1 MMDAGLSGKVATA
14 DTKAYSGAARGSGTG
29 TTSSSKGGFFDEL
42 SKASSQKTASADDE
56 DTAIDA
62 DGQDPSE
69 LLADDG
75 TAAELSEDGAGTVK
89 TGGKVKPIIDIS
101 AAGLRKAADQ
111 SVSEVALNQAADGV
125 AEVVTPDGDTVT
137 TDLATAAQGDKT
149 QQAAKAALGALSDGT
164 VTLTADESASLQ
176 QAAKAGLASAG
187 SSEKLPVDAEEV
199 EEAEDG
205 STDAAASDEDLE
217 AVLSLLGGN
226 TAAAVEDADATLAEA
241 MAERTV
247 VAAQSSEDTTEESDT
262 VETTSLSVGVNADGK
277 ATAKTVTATTQAS
290 GNAIAQ
296 ETTSADQAFRAV
308 RADGRY
314 ESAAVSARQDEA
326 AGVETKAAASDTLQ
340 TVTVLDSRRYLAPA
354 ETSNAANIAASMMG
368 DSEWASAMR
377 TGTEATDTT
386 AGGGRVLNT
395 LKIQMSPID
404 LGNVTA
410 TLRLTGD
417 ELTVSLVVES
427 SAAYRKLSEDQNEI
441 VKTLRAQGFSVD
453 QVQITIVSSDKTGS
467 DPSQSGGQG
476 QFSGQQSAQNGAQGG
491 ATNSRSQDTFSSSL
505 GNDQS
510 LGVSSDEATAAQSS
524 ADGTGSTRSGQL
536 YL

>member
-1 MMDAGLSGKVATA
+1 M
-14 DTKAYSGAARGSGTG
+14 
-29 TTSSSKGGFFDEL
+29 
-42 SKASSQKTASADDE
+42 
-56 DTAIDA
+56 
-62 DGQDPSE
+62 
-69 LLADDG
+69 
-75 TAAELSEDGAGTVK
+75 
-89 TGGKVKPIIDIS
+89 
-101 AAGLRKAADQ
+101 
-111 SVSEVALNQAADGV
+111 
-125 AEVVTPDGDTVT
+125 
-137 TDLATAAQGDKT
+137 
-149 QQAAKAALGALSDGT
+149 
-164 VTLTADESASLQ
+164 
-176 QAAKAGLASAG
+176 
-187 SSEKLPVDAEEV
+187 
-199 EEAEDG
+199 
-205 STDAAASDEDLE
+205 
-217 AVLSLLGGN
+217 LGGN
-226 TAAAVEDADATLAEA
+226 AAAAVEDVDAALAEA
-241 MAERTV
+241 MADRTTLSV
-247 VAAQSSEDTTEESDT
+247 PSSKDAADDADTTG
-262 VETTSLSVGVNADGK
+262 TTSLSVGVTADSK
-277 ATAKTVTATTQAS
+277 ITAKTATTSTEAS
-290 GNAIAQ
+290 GNAVAH

-308 RADGRY
+308 RADGKY
-314 ESAAVSARQDEA
+314 ESAAVSARRDDA
-326 AGVETKAAASDTLQ
+326 AGVETKAASSDTLQ

-377 TGTEATDTT
+377 TGTEATDAT

-467 DPSQSGGQG
+467 DTSQSGGQN

-491 ATNSRSQDTFSSSL
+491 ATNNRSQDSFSSSL

-510 LGVSSDEATAAQSS
+510 LGVSSDESTAAQSS
-524 ADGTGSTRSGQL
+524 AGGTGSTRPGQL

>member
-1 MMDAGLSGKVATA
+1 MMDAGLSGKVAAA
-14 DTKAYSGAARGSGTG
+14 DTKAYSGSGRGSSA
-29 TTSSSKGGFFDEL
+29 TSSSKGGFFDEL
-42 SKASSQKTASADDE
+42 SKASSQKAASGDDQ
-56 DTAIDA
+56 DTAVETDE
-62 DGQDPSE
+62 QEPSE

-75 TAAELSEDGAGTVK
+75 TSTELSEDTADTVK

-101 AAGLRKAADQ
+101 VAGLRKATDQ
-111 SVSEVALNQAADGV
+111 SATEVALNQTADGD
-125 AEVVTPDGDTVT
+125 AEVVMSDGDTT
-137 TDLATAAQGDKT
+137 ATAEQVDK
-149 QQAAKAALGALSDGT
+149 AAKAALGALSDSA
-164 VTLTADESASLQ
+164 VALTADEAAALQ

-187 SSEKLPVDAEEV
+187 TSDKLNADAEAA
-199 EEAEDG
+199 EEADDD
-205 STDAAASDEDLE
+205 STDAAAGDEDLE

-226 TAAAVEDADATLAEA
+226 TAAAVEDTDATLAEA
-241 MAERTV
+241 MADRTV
-247 VAAQSSEDTTEESDT
+247 VAAQSSKDPADDTDIT
-262 VETTSLSVGVNADGK
+262 ETTSLSVGVTTDSK
-277 ATAKTVTATTQAS
+277 TTAKTATTSTQAS
-290 GNAIAQ
+290 GNAVAH
-296 ETTSADQAFRAV
+296 ETTSTDQAFRAV
-308 RADGRY
+308 RADGKY

-326 AGVETKAAASDTLQ
+326 AGVETKATASDTLQ

-377 TGTEATDTT
+377 TGTEASEAT
-386 AGGGRVLNT
+386 AGSGRVLNT

-467 DPSQSGGQG
+467 DTSQSGGQN
-476 QFSGQQSAQNGAQGG
+476 QSSGQQSAQNGGQGG
-491 ATNSRSQDTFSSSL
+491 ATNNRPQDTFSSSL

-510 LGVSSDEATAAQSS
+510 LGVSSDESTAAQSS
-524 ADGTGSTRSGQL
+524 ADGNGSTRSGQL